1 MADDVIIGYTEEGLN
16 LLTYNDIVNK
26 LTNSWKYLFGDDIDL
41 SSNTP
46 DGQLLRIFAEMISD
60 EHDTIR
66 SVDNSFNPDTARGAA
81 QDYRYRLNNL
91 ERKAGLYTSIP
102 FTFTIINGE
111 TTLAGLDGQE
121 PDSAVAWG
129 ATDGTYNYYLNSTET
144 FAVGQHTRQFTCS
157 TMAAINPAINSITE
171 QITDMNNINVTNL
184 SNGAATAVGATEENA
199 EKFAARR
206 DASTVNSGMNCC
218 DAITRQILQ
227 LPTVV
232 NAKAYEHN
240 YSDFP
245 DEVDSDGIPLN
256 FIWVV
261 VNGGSA
267 NEIGRAI
274 YENISGTGT
283 KGSQSTTITSDS
295 GQPLT
300 FHFDYA
306 LTKNIYL
313 RFKIKKLYSNFNLR
327 IDDLKQAIADETQI
341 DINAPIDTSTLNV
354 IIRQAIINNSEVVT
368 IGGVPLD
375 IEISDDNINWVEYLP
390 GAGKQ
395 IKYVLLAS
403 NIGIEVI
410 E

>member
-1 MADDVIIGYTEEGLN
+1 MADDIVIGYTEDGLV

-26 LTNSWKYLFGDDIDL
+26 LTDVWKGLFGDDVDL
-41 SSNTP
+41 SSDGS
-46 DGQLLRIFAEMISD
+46 DGQLLRTFAEMIAD
-60 EHDTIR
+60 EHDTVR
-66 SVDNSFNPDTARGAA
+66 SLDNSFNPDTSRGAA
-81 QDYRYRLNNL
+81 QDYRYRLNNI

-102 FTFTIINGE
+102 FTFTVINE
-111 TTLAGLDGQE
+111 EVTLAGLDGQQ

-144 FAVGQHTRQFTCS
+144 FPVGTYTRQFTCS
-157 TMAAINPAINSITE
+157 VTAAINPEIGSITE
-171 QITDMNNINVTNL
+171 QIVDMNNINVTNIT
-184 SNGAATAVGATEENA
+184 NGAATAIGATTESA

-206 DASTVNSGMNCC
+206 DASTVSNGMNCC
-218 DAITRQILQ
+218 DSITRQLLQ

-240 YSDFP
+240 YNDFP

-295 GQPLT
+295 GQTLT

-313 RFKIKKLYSNFNLR
+313 KFKIKKLYSNFNLR
-327 IDDLKQAIADETQI
+327 IEDLKQSIADETQI
-341 DINAPIDTSTLNV
+341 DINASIDTSTLNA
-354 IIRQAIINNSEVVT
+354 IIRQAIITNSEVVT
-368 IGGVPLD
+368 IGGVPID
-375 IEISDDNINWVEYLP
+375 IEISANGTDWVQYLE

-395 IKYVLLAS
+395 IKYILLPS
-403 NIGIEVI
+403 NINIEVI